1 MSGECRWWQDLDTTG
16 ALCTHLWYCRAF
28 SASRNH
34 SCCVWGHLCPVVL
47 RFFRRRFTSN
57 NCNWIVERTSVLQ
70 HVHAALPSKQRSIQ
84 PFVGRWAEPS
94 EFPSPANCPW
104 ISFGISKRHQ
114 WTSKAFLYRRDTKM
128 RLCGD
133 ESILIITPPEPHF
146 PSVYTLTCQVLLSR
160 KQSLPEVG
168 VCAKSARRCCL
179 MWAASDDDGGFS
191 FITNERNWPLTSY
204 YYVIT

>member
-1 MSGECRWWQDLDTTG
+1 MSVDDDKILTPQALYAHTYDIVELFQHPGTTL
-16 ALCTHLWYCRAF
+16 AAF
-28 SASRNH
+28 GDI
-34 SCCVWGHLCPVVL
+34 CVLSFFVFSEDVSLLIIAIESSKGHLC
-47 RFFRRRFTSN
+47 
-57 NCNWIVERTSVLQ
+57 CIW
-70 HVHAALPSKQRSIQ
+70 HAALPSKQRSIQ

-128 RLCGD
+128 RLCRD

-179 MWAASDDDGGFS
+179 MWAAGDDDDGFS